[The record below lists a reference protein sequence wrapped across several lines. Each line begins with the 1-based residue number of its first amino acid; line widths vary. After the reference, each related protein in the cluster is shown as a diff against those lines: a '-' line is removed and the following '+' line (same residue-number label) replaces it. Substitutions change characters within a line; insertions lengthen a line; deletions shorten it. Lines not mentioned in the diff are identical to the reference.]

1 MDIIT
6 LIKALVGGFLDTGE
20 KFLKTLL
27 IRNNIE
33 LPPHHSVKVSE
44 VVFQCLKHYLIN
56 IKANGNNTRINIPNF
71 ISIYPYPFCYA

>member
-33 LPPHHSVKVSE
+33 LPPHHSVKVLG
-44 VVFQCLKHYLIN
+44 VVF
-56 IKANGNNTRINIPNF
+56 
-71 ISIYPYPFCYA
+71 YA